1 MNSDGAASD
10 FIAIQHKVVV
20 LATDLGKEMKKHLSK
35 AGTELHLMPTSTDTT
50 KMLWMKTWHYNTA
63 FLVEPFTDT

>member
-10 FIAIQHKVVV
+10 FIAIQHKVIV

-35 AGTELHLMPTSTDTT
+35 AGTELHLMPTSTDKT
-50 KMLWMKTWHYNTA
+50 KML
-63 FLVEPFTDT
+63 